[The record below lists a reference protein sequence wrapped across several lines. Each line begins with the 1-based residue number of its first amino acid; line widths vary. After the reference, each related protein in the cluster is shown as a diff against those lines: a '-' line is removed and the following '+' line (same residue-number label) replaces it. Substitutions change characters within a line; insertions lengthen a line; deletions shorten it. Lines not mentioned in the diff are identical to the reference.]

1 MVNTYLLKKNIV
13 ILDENDY
20 RKKLKGLKMYFKKSY
35 KHLVFEIMPS
45 LSEYGK
51 KDGIYSIDIPIDELF
66 IKCYGKLQ
74 LYFSVKNDLVI
85 IEDITPCDILLQC
98 HKGILP
104 IYHGIPYYQERD
116 LFKLKILEKNNEGK
130 I

>member
-1 MVNTYLLKKNIV
+1 MVNTYLLKKKIV

-35 KHLVFEIMPS
+35 KHLIFEIMPS
-45 LSEYGK
+45 LTEYGK